1 VGGTNVAIAPRVS
14 GGLPGIGHGAEFLR
28 DPIAL
33 LERGYRERG
42 RVFSLRMGPRPAVVL
57 LGPEHHEFFFRETD
71 RRLSI
76 RTAYPFF
83 VRMFDERFYFF
94 AGMDEYQRQRALVVP
109 RFQGKQLAGYVDI
122 MSDETR
128 RLMTD
133 FGDKGEFDLVHTL
146 GPLVMRIAA
155 RAFLGEDFS
164 RRMGDGFFA
173 EFRRFSDGMEV
184 VLPLWLP
191 LPRLLRSRRARADL
205 HARLGALIA
214 ERRRTPIDPPDF
226 LQTLVE
232 SRYADPPPGETGEVP
247 VDVLVNLLLL
257 FAWAGHETT
266 TGHISWAL
274 IDLLRNPHEVEALR
288 AEQSQQIGDDLDGAG
303 LDGFRKLRRMDW
315 ALHETERLH
324 PVAYILMRSAAVD
337 IEHAGVSIPKGT
349 MVMVA
354 PAVAHRLPEI
364 FPDPDRFLPDRFAG
378 QDEPPSL
385 IGFGGG
391 LHRCL
396 GMHFAYLEMRVV
408 LSLLLASYDFEL
420 VDTNPQPVSGPKT
433 KWPASPCRVRYRTR
447 QPVVTGR

>member
-1 VGGTNVAIAPRVS
+1 MDRTSAPAAPAVS

-28 DPIAL
+28 DPIRL
-33 LERGYRERG
+33 LERGYREHG
-42 RVFSLRMGPRPAVVL
+42 RVFSLRMGPRHAVVL
-57 LGPEHHEFFFRETD
+57 LGPEHHQFFFRETD
-71 RRLSI
+71 KRLSI

-122 MSDETR
+122 MADETQALIR
-128 RLMTD
+128 ELGER
-133 FGDKGEFDLVHTL
+133 GEFDLVHTL

-155 RAFLGEDFS
+155 RSFLGEDFS
-164 RRMGDGFFA
+164 RRMGDEFFA

-205 HARLGALIA
+205 HAKLGELIA
-214 ERRRTPIDPPDF
+214 ERRRSPIDPPDF

-232 SRYADPPPGETGEVP
+232 ARYAESPGGEGEEVP

-274 IDLLRNPHEVEALR
+274 IDLLQNPHEIDALR
-288 AEQSQQIGDDLDGAG
+288 AEQAEHIGADLDGAG
-303 LDGFRKLRRMDW
+303 LDDYRKLRRMDW

-337 IEHAGVSIPKGT
+337 IDHAGIAVPKGT

-354 PAVAHRLPEI
+354 PAVAHRLPEL
-364 FPDPDRFLPDRFAG
+364 FPEPDRFLPDRFAG
-378 QDEPPSL
+378 QDEPPGL

-408 LSLLLASYDFEL
+408 LSLLLAHYDFEL
-420 VDTNPQPVSGPKT
+420 VDTDVKPVAGPKT
-433 KWPASPCRVRYRTR
+433 KWPASPCRVRYRAR
-447 QPVVTGR
+447 QPVTTRL

>member
-1 VGGTNVAIAPRVS
+1 MDGTKLPMAPRVS
-14 GGLPGIGHGAEFLR
+14 GGLPGVGHGAEFLR

-33 LERGYRERG
+33 LERGYREQG

-122 MSDETR
+122 MSEETR
-128 RLMTD
+128 ALMAGL
-133 FGDKGEFDLVHTL
+133 GDLGEFDLVHTL

-155 RAFLGEDFS
+155 RSFLGEDFS

-173 EFRRFSDGMEV
+173 EFRRFSEGMEV

-191 LPRLLRSRRARADL
+191 LPRLLRSRKARADL
-205 HARLGALIA
+205 HAKLGALIA

-232 SRYADPPPGETGEVP
+232 SRYADPPPGESGEVP

-274 IDLLRNPHEVEALR
+274 IDLLRHPHEIDALR
-288 AEQSQQIGDDLDGAG
+288 AEQAEQIGSDLDAAG
-303 LDGFRKLRRMDW
+303 LDEYRKLRRMDW

-324 PVAYILMRSAAVD
+324 PVAYILMRSASVD

-364 FPDPDRFLPDRFAG
+364 FPEPDRFLPDRFAG
-378 QDEPPSL
+378 QEEPPSL

-408 LSLLLASYDFEL
+408 LSLLLATYDFEL
-420 VDTNPQPVSGPKT
+420 VDTDLHPVPGPKT
-433 KWPASPCRVRYRTR
+433 KWPASPCRVRYQAR
-447 QPVVTGR
+447 QPVPSPL

>member
-1 VGGTNVAIAPRVS
+1 MDSTSVPTAPAVS

-28 DPIAL
+28 DPIGL

-42 RVFSLRMGPRPAVVL
+42 RMFSLRLGPRTAVVL
-57 LGPEHHEFFFRETD
+57 LGPEHHQFFFRETD
-71 RRLSI
+71 KRLSI

-122 MSDETR
+122 MADETEKLIAELGER
-128 RLMTD
+128 
-133 FGDKGEFDLVHTL
+133 GEFDLVHTL

-155 RAFLGEDFS
+155 RSFLGEDFS
-164 RRMGDGFFA
+164 RRMGDEFFA

-191 LPRLLRSRRARADL
+191 LPRLVRSRRARADL
-205 HARLGALIA
+205 HAKLGALIA
-214 ERRRTPIDPPDF
+214 ERRRSPIDPPDF

-232 SRYADPPPGETGEVP
+232 ARYAESADGEGGEVP

-274 IDLLRNPHEVEALR
+274 IDLLQNPHEIDALR
-288 AEQSQQIGDDLDGAG
+288 AEQAEQIGGDLDGAG
-303 LDGFRKLRRMDW
+303 LEEYRKLRRIDW

-337 IEHAGVSIPKGT
+337 IEHAGIAIPKDT

-364 FPDPDRFLPDRFAG
+364 FPEPDRFLPDRFAG
-378 QDEPPSL
+378 QDDPPSL

-408 LSLLLASYDFEL
+408 LSLLLARYDFEL
-420 VDTNPQPVSGPKT
+420 VDKDLKPVPGPKT
-433 KWPASPCRVRYRTR
+433 KWPASPCRVRYRAR
-447 QPVVTGR
+447 QPVSTKR